1 MHDKIDSVK
10 AGSEPDPAP
19 IEAPFPTDEE
29 ITKAGWVKSSKRERI
44 VTSVPRVGQAYW
56 VDFPRDAY
64 VPEFVGEHP
73 GIVVRAAR
81 KLHDTCVVIPM
92 STRDQGSVKHTH
104 KLKTNPNP
112 KSREKGIVSYAV
124 CDHLYT
130 INIARLRPFS
140 FKGRNVYPRVE
151 VDDLKEIYRHLREA
165 IPHALSQPAEAKA
178 AEQVVAA
185 QSLDKPKRP
194 DGPNTLHLKPAAG
207 VKAGNQK

>member
-1 MHDKIDSVK
+1 MHDKIDSV
-10 AGSEPDPAP
+10 GLESEAELTPV
-19 IEAPFPTDEE
+19 EVPFPTDEE

-140 FKGRNVYPRVE
+140 FKGRNVYARIE

-165 IPHALSQPAEAKA
+165 IPHALSQPTEEKA
-178 AEQVVAA
+178 TEQVADA
-185 QSLDKPKRP
+185 PSSDKPKRV

-207 VKAGNQK
+207 VKQGDQK